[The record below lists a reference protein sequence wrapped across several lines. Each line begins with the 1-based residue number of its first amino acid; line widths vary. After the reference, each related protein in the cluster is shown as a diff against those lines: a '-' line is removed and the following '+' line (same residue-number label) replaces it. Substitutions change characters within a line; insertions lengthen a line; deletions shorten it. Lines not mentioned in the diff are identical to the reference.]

1 MSKESEEQEELS
13 EEEFDIFKVE
23 EEFVVPEKLLIF
35 AKILDSL
42 PFIVIVNTLTIYAL
56 FSDDTRI
63 LFFREPSDSVFD
75 VITII
80 ALLFFTFEIIASS
93 LVKKDYWLSFFF

>member
-1 MSKESEEQEELS
+1 M
-13 EEEFDIFKVE
+13 
-23 EEFVVPEKLLIF
+23 VPEKLLIF
-35 AKILDSL
+35 ARILDSTA
-42 PFIVIVNTLTIYAL
+42 FIIIVNTLTIYAL
-56 FSDDTRI
+56 FSDDSRI

-93 LVKKDYWLSFFF
+93 LVKENYWMSFFF